1 MPEMR
6 MVDDMSKKGRLGVGA
21 SDGGATRSDRIAE
34 GGEPARLSRRGFL
47 AAIAACALAAPVAVL
62 GLTGCDGGGVVETT
76 GVGGLTWGT
85 YYTQVD
91 NTHATHVDDSDTG
104 WHYESLPAANAE
116 GERQNVTFMAGK
128 ELAEGAWL
136 KLDLQVVRGV
146 VSWEKVEED
155 EVPAAARAA
164 LG

>member
-1 MPEMR
+1 MGR
-6 MVDDMSKKGRLGVGA
+6 MGRMSSTVEFGA
-21 SDGGATRSDRIAE
+21 
-34 GGEPARLSRRGFL
+34 PAASSVRLSRRGFL
-47 AAIAACALAAPVAVL
+47 AAAVACAAAVPLAML
-62 GLTGCDGGGVVETT
+62 GLTGCDSGGVVETT

-85 YYTQVD
+85 YYARVD

-104 WHYESLPAANAE
+104 WHYEGLPAANE
-116 GERQNVTFMAGK
+116 DGKRQDMTFMAGK

-136 KLDLQVVRGV
+136 KLEVQVLRGV